1 MGGRLPRLRADSPN
15 PRSDVCF
22 GVLRCHPPL
31 NQRSF
36 EIIAGAWRYR
46 AAQMAEVNRVPVR
59 IVNLTDAEAL
69 EAQLIETFSPFQR
82 ARLASLQ
89 NPLCYP
95 RR

>member
-1 MGGRLPRLRADSPN
+1 MCP
-15 PRSDVCF
+15 F
-22 GVLRCHPPL
+22 
-31 NQRSF
+31 
-36 EIIAGAWRYR
+36 
-46 AAQMAEVNRVPVR
+46 